1 MDHIHKIASILALPF
16 LEEETITAINA
27 YIRDGLKQPE
37 TRPSVR
43 ADDLQSLLNEYLNG
57 GETN

>member
-1 MDHIHKIASILALPF
+1 MDHIHKIASILALPD
-16 LEEETITAINA
+16 LEDETKQAINA

-43 ADDLQSLLNEYLNG
+43 ADELQSLLHEYLNG
-57 GETN
+57 GDTG